1 MSAIKMG
8 LVAVLAIGGSLLAGT
23 SAKAQY
29 YYPGYVPVQ
38 PVVVAAYPPPP
49 PVVYTTPVVAGYYGP
64 WVYRHPVVTAVGV
77 VTRPVR
83 YAAYVARPHVFIP

>member
-38 PVVVAAYPPPP
+38 PVVVAAYPPA
-49 PVVYTTPVVAGYYGP
+49 PVVYTTPVVAGYYRP
-64 WVYRHPVVTAVGV
+64 WVYPHPVVTAVGV